1 MSRALNESDG
11 YAGCLA
17 YGADV
22 FFLFASPDREVYEL
36 TLQLVNTP
44 PRPRDA
50 AVNFAGRW

>member
-11 YAGCLA
+11 YAGCFA

-22 FFLFASPDREVYEL
+22 FFFFASPEREVYEL

-50 AVNFAGRW
+50 VNFAGRW